1 MTRRAIGTALVL
13 LGAHAA
19 AAGPVLRHTRPVPG
33 SYVVVLLDEA
43 TPAAEL
49 ASALVDLPRRGF
61 TTHVYRH
68 ALRGFTVRTTAAEAE
83 ALADDGRVAW
93 VEQDAVLQAAGTRTG
108 ASWGLDRIDQRDLPL
123 SGTYSSSASGAGVHV
138 YLLDTGLRATHVE
151 LAGRVR
157 EGFSAIADGRGT
169 DDCNGH
175 GTHVAGIVAG
185 RSFGVAPGAI
195 LHAVR
200 VLGCD
205 ARGTVA
211 QALEGIDWVTAHH
224 RWPAVANISLASDE
238 PSPAL
243 DAAVARSIA
252 SGVTFTVAAG
262 NGGGDACS
270 RSPARVAQALTVA
283 ATTATDARAGFSN
296 EGACV
301 DLFAPGARITS
312 AWATSDTASSTLD
325 GTSMASPHVAG
336 AAALYLEGHP
346 DATPSDVVR
355 AIVAE
360 ATSDHVV
367 DVGVGTPNR
376 LLYSPAEGDPLPR
389 VPSRRPGR
397 TSGNGGRPPSE

>member
-1 MTRRAIGTALVL
+1 MTGRCIGTALVL

-19 AAGPVLRHTRPVPG
+19 VAGPVLRHAHPVPG

-43 TPAAEL
+43 APAAEV
-49 ASALVDLPRRGF
+49 AAALVDLPRRGS
-61 TTHVYRH
+61 TTRVYRH
-68 ALRGFTVRTTAAEAE
+68 ALHGFAVRTSAAEAE

-93 VEQDAVLQAAGTRTG
+93 VEEDAVLQAAGTRAG

-123 SGTYSSSASGAGVHV
+123 SGTYSADASGAGVHV
-138 YLLDTGLRATHVE
+138 YLLDTGVRATHHE
-151 LAGRVR
+151 LAGRVG
-157 EGFSAIADGRGT
+157 EGYSAIADGQGT
-169 DDCNGH
+169 NDCNGH

-185 RSFGVAPGAI
+185 ASYGVAPGATV
-195 LHAVR
+195 HAVR

-224 RWPAVANISLASDE
+224 RSPAVANISLASDE

-270 RSPARVAQALTVA
+270 CSPARVPEALTVA
-283 ATTATDARAGFSN
+283 ATTDDDVRARFSN
-296 EGACV
+296 HGACV
-301 DLFAPGARITS
+301 DLFAPGAAITS
-312 AWATSDTASSTLD
+312 AWATSDSASSTLD

-336 AAALYLEGHP
+336 TAALYLEGHR
-346 DATPSDVVR
+346 DATPSEVAR
-355 AIVAE
+355 AILTD
-360 ATSDHVV
+360 ATRDHVA
-367 DVGVGTPNR
+367 DEGGDTPNR
-376 LLYSPAEGDPLPR
+376 LLYAPDVGQAGPGAP
-389 VPSRRPGR
+389 PGRPGR
-397 TSGNGGRPPSE
+397 TAGRRTVPAPE